1 MMVES
6 MTDSSSVVMEDNRKY
21 ENANLLEE
29 NKELKDI
36 INVVLENDPFEEWT
50 DYVSNVTLLCL
61 KNEKGK

>member
-6 MTDSSSVVMEDNRKY
+6 MTDSSSVVMEDNRKH